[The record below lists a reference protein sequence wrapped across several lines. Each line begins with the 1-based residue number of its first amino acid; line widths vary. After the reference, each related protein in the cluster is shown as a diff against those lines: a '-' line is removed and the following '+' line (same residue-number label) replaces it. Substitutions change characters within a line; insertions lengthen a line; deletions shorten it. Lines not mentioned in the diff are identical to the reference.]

1 MTSKQSLSHPAF
13 LLAGVA
19 LFAATCGNAP
29 TASTP
34 AETNRV
40 VIADPS
46 DRLGSLTGT
55 IRTVVEQARDRAAGA
70 LSLDGVTI
78 TVTPDP
84 AQAIGGWGVGG
95 FTPNGSTVNLYVDPA
110 YPSLA
115 TVLDARLSQM
125 VAHELHHAKRFR
137 GPGYGSTLLEAC
149 VSEGLA
155 DRFAIE
161 LLGTDVP
168 PWSTTLTGA
177 DLEAWLTRASAEF
190 NRSNYGHSAWFFGT
204 SQDIPRWTGYAIGY
218 HLVTEYQ
225 RQHPGSTA
233 QSLVNTPAA
242 AFRP

>member
-1 MTSKQSLSHPAF
+1 MTSTRSLPHPVF

-19 LFAATCGNAP
+19 LFATTCGNAP
-29 TASTP
+29 TTSTP
-34 AETNRV
+34 TGPNRV
-40 VIADPS
+40 VIADPAG
-46 DRLGSLTGT
+46 RLGSLTGP
-55 IRTVVEQARDRAAGA
+55 IRTVVEHTRDRAAAA

-78 TVTPDP
+78 TVTADP

-115 TVLDARLSQM
+115 AVLDARLSQM

-161 LLGTDVP
+161 LLGADVS
-168 PWSTTLTGA
+168 PWSTALTAA

-190 NRSNYGHSAWFFGT
+190 NRANYGHSAWFFGT
-204 SQDIPRWTGYAIGY
+204 SPDIPRWTGYAVGY
-218 HLVTEYQ
+218 HLVAEYQ
-225 RQHPGSTA
+225 RSHPASTA
-233 QSLVNTPAA
+233 VSLVNTPAA
-242 AFRP
+242 AFRQ